1 MARRSTNKKWNLI
14 KMKGIQNKKGS
25 LRQKRRI
32 LQKAGE
38 GTAKIMIKNRKTKD
52 RISLMTNSIIS
63 EKFSFKIKSSHRQ
76 AKKRQSSR
84 SRSKS

>member
-38 GTAKIMIKNRKTKD
+38 GTTKIMIKNSKTKD

-63 EKFSFKIKSSHRQ
+63 EKFSFKIKSSHRP

>member
-32 LQKAGE
+32 LQKARE
-38 GTAKIMIKNRKTKD
+38 GTTKIMIKDRKTKD
-52 RISLMTNSIIS
+52 RISLTTNSIIS
-63 EKFSFKIKSSHRQ
+63 EKFSFKIKKSHRP
-76 AKKRQSSR
+76 AKKRQSFR